1 MTALESHL
9 DLTLSIFLL
18 LCACICFVC
27 FLVELCG
34 TRARHE
40 NWYAWTSSKL
50 NKQTLS
56 RLIRLSFYAWS
67 ICLLLGI
74 TQLALRPDQ
83 PVMEFECAG
92 VLTVNP
98 DIGGIGVRIGLEVAM
113 GWTLASLLL
122 GALGYRGET
131 GTKELGATLFVSTY
145 AFASPFLCSMLARHH
160 FRGGYTITA
169 TLCFAWSR

>member
-1 MTALESHL
+1 MMTALESHL
-9 DLTLSIFLL
+9 DLTLSISLL

-40 NWYAWTSSKL
+40 KWHAWAPSKP
-50 NKQTLS
+50 NKQILS
-56 RLIRLSFYAWS
+56 RSNRLSFCAWS
-67 ICLLLGI
+67 ICLALGI

-83 PVMEFECAG
+83 PATESECTG

-145 AFASPFLCSMLARHH
+145 AFASPLFCSILARHH
-160 FRGGYTITA
+160 VRGRCTSTA
-169 TLCFAWSR
+169 TLCFA